1 MLVENI
7 IVGMLQVNC
16 YVLGCEETNEGV
28 VIDPGDFGSRIV
40 DLIRELQLKIVAIPN
55 THAHFDHVL
64 AVNEVRTA
72 TGAPFWLHAA
82 DEPVLE
88 RGQEMVKMWMG
99 YDPGPMP
106 QVDGPIVAGDTVRF
120 GKQELEVR
128 LAPGHSPG
136 SVVYIHHA
144 SKQVF
149 AGDVLFA
156 GSVGRFDFP
165 GSDGPTLLRSIREQ
179 LLTLPD
185 DYTVYPGH
193 GPATT
198 IGRERRRNPY
208 LQPGAEYLF
217 ET

>member
-1 MLVENI
+1 MIVENI
-7 IVGMLQVNC
+7 VVGMLQVNC
-16 YVLGCEETNEGV
+16 YILGCEETGEGV

-40 DLIRELQLKIVAIPN
+40 DLIRRLNLKIVAIPN

-64 AVNEVRTA
+64 AVNEVRAA
-72 TGAPFWLHAA
+72 TGAPFWLHPA

-88 RGQEMVKMWMG
+88 RGREMVKLWMG

-106 QVDGPIVAGDTVRF
+106 QVDGAIAAGDTVRF

-136 SVVYIHHA
+136 SVVYIHRA

-185 DYTVYPGH
+185 DYAVYPGH

-208 LQPGAEYLF
+208 LQQGAEYLF